1 MRSLKCPKCGQNMQ
15 LGWLHA
21 GRGPLSW
28 SQKKHKLTIF
38 LGRDDL
44 RLQGMFEESP
54 QAWLCVDCQMVIMPY
69 GPQESDN
76 S

>member
-1 MRSLKCPKCGQNMQ
+1 MQ

-28 SQKKHKLTIF
+28 SQKKNKLTIF

-54 QAWLCVDCQMVIMPY
+54 QAWLCVDCQMVIIPY
-69 GPQESDN
+69 GPPKSDN